1 MAPNILGFPVLELL
15 PDAVFEHDKK
25 SPESYIKKK
34 TQNFFFPN
42 TVLFPTLSYKLFSR
56 FNSEYLLTISESQIC
71 CKLFRALPPLR
82 LLKRI
87 HQRL

>member
-34 TQNFFFPN
+34 N
-42 TVLFPTLSYKLFSR
+42 TKLFFSKHSVIPY
-56 FNSEYLLTISESQIC
+56 FILQII
-71 CKLFRALPPLR
+71 F
-82 LLKRI
+82 
-87 HQRL
+87 QT

>member
-42 TVLFPTLSYKLFSR
+42 TVFMVLRKD
-56 FNSEYLLTISESQIC
+56 LTG
-71 CKLFRALPPLR
+71 ALTWP
-82 LLKRI
+82 
-87 HQRL
+87 

>member
-34 TQNFFFPN
+34 QNKTKNFFFLKHSVIPYFI
-42 TVLFPTLSYKLFSR
+42 VQI
-56 FNSEYLLTISESQIC
+56 ISQT
-71 CKLFRALPPLR
+71 
-82 LLKRI
+82 
-87 HQRL
+87 

>member
-56 FNSEYLLTISESQIC
+56 LNSEYLLTISEPADTEADRVSTYLVV
-71 CKLFRALPPLR
+71 KKA
-82 LLKRI
+82 
-87 HQRL
+87 H